1 MGTAQLVMSRNSS
14 LNSCA
19 NCSMQSFCLASEL
32 HGSQLEKFE
41 ATRGS
46 IRILNK
52 GQHLF
57 RAGEKFNS
65 FYIVRSGMVKATV
78 TAEDG
83 EEQITGFYLP
93 GEILGIDGLENDLYQ
108 STAVALETSSICTLP
123 FYKISALGN
132 ELPALQKQL
141 WRQTSREITSRQE
154 LLLTMGH
161 KESDA
166 RIAGFLLS
174 LSMRFKR
181 IGYSA
186 TSFHLPMSRHEI
198 GNYLGM
204 TVETVSRSLTRFEKA
219 GFITKEKR
227 NINLEN
233 MSAITDICFGQGF
246 KEIPITASVHRIG
259 VTVAEQ
265 TRSSRTQTINQRI
278 VVAA

>member
-1 MGTAQLVMSRNSS
+1 MATAQPVLSYGSS
-14 LNSCA
+14 LNTCA
-19 NCSMQSFCLASEL
+19 NCSMHSFCLASEL
-32 HGSQLEKFE
+32 HGDQLDKFE
-41 ATRGS
+41 SNRGN

-78 TAEDG
+78 NSEDG
-83 EEQITGFYLP
+83 EEQIIGFHLP

-108 STAVALETSSICTLP
+108 STAAALETSSVCTLP
-123 FYKISALGN
+123 FQKIAALGS
-132 ELPALQKQL
+132 ELPGLQKQL

-161 KESDA
+161 KDSDA

-186 TSFHLPMSRHEI
+186 TSIHLPMSRHEI

-219 GFITKEKR
+219 GLISKEKR
-227 NINLEN
+227 NISLKNI
-233 MSAITDICFGQGF
+233 SAITDICFGNGYKQ
-246 KEIPITASVHRIG
+246 KPDTATVHHIG
-259 VTVAEQ
+259 VNVADR
-265 TRSSRTQTINQRI
+265 TLTGTQTVNRQA
-278 VVAA
+278 VAFA